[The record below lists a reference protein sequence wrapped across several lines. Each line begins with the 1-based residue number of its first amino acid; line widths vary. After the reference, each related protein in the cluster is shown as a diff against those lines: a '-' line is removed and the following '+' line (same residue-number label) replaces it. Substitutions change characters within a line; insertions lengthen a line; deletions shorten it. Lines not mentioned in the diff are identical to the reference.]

1 MEPLPGTTF
10 RYTSTPISI
19 VNGVIRSM
27 TISRPVAPIANRQ
40 APRIML
46 NFASAWSNDT
56 RVNKYASPPWGTE
69 RNISPPTASH
79 RSATPCARRTASA
92 PATISGTS
100 YRIPLLPGCRAR
112 MLPRSCP
119 CPPPTSTMHRKRE
132 KSKASTMA
140 SQKPRDTSDRAAP
153 ARSPMAL
160 LARLSRYRFLFPSW
174 AHRASPMCFVPE
186 DWRYGARLWQ
196 AVSLLKGPAR
206 PPRVWRRGAREVPED
221 PPGRASRRIAHG
233 AASERP
239 RVSAPTALRQG
250 LLPRKPAIA
259 TRALNSA
266 LCCFLFTPT
275 SHAPLDRSAFSLS
288 RCPKIRRR
296 RTPSWVDGT
305 PQVHP
310 LAGDPY
316 HHLVEVQRLLGCGR
330 RRRSRRAITGP
341 NFSSQHRTVSSEM
354 SSPRSASSSST
365 SR

>member
-19 VNGVIRSM
+19 VNGVIRSI

-92 PATISGTS
+92 PVTISGTL
-100 YRIPLLPGCRAR
+100 YRVPLLPGCRAR

-140 SQKPRDTSDRAAP
+140 SQKPRDTSDRAAL

-206 PPRVWRRGAREVPED
+206 PRCDRHESG
-221 PPGRASRRIAHG
+221 G
-233 AASERP
+233 AARGRCLRTHRGERP
-239 RVSAPTALRQG
+239 GGSPTA
-250 LLPRKPAIA
+250 PRPSDPAYP
-259 TRALNSA
+259 RLQ
-266 LCCFLFTPT
+266 
-275 SHAPLDRSAFSLS
+275 RSARVFSPES
-288 RCPKIRRR
+288 P
-296 RTPSWVDGT
+296 PS
-305 PQVHP
+305 P
-310 LAGDPY
+310 LAP
-316 HHLVEVQRLLGCGR
+316 
-330 RRRSRRAITGP
+330 
-341 NFSSQHRTVSSEM
+341 
-354 SSPRSASSSST
+354 
-365 SR
+365 